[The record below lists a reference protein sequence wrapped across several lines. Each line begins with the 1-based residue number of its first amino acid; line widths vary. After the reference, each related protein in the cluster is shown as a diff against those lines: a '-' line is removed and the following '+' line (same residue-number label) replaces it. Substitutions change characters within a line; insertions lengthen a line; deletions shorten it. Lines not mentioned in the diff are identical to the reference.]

1 MTKKIIF
8 WGGMISLIGL
18 AGWVFSVILTVLT
31 GGKFNA
37 VANIFGYVGFLS
49 FPISLVLGLIV
60 KIFYRK

>member
-1 MTKKIIF
+1 
-8 WGGMISLIGL
+8 MISLIGL